1 MAVLPLIQS
10 GRVENIGIPGAVT
23 PQINAPQVEYT
34 GLRAG
39 AQATSQM
46 SQTIDRLS
54 QSLFGIASKAAEQA
68 GMQYVADNPITDE
81 QLQAAKNGSTEKLGV
96 GPRGSLNIFD
106 QAVRKARAF
115 EVSSSFEAEARSE
128 LANML
133 TQIEQG
139 DKTTEQVQTQI
150 STMMTGYSKSL
161 AQVDPEASL
170 KFRATISTVGNTV
183 LAKAAEAEL
192 KRAKQ
197 QRLIKFDQDFDAS
210 VRLLEAAVSQ
220 GFWVDQKTGTKRSV
234 EDLAD
239 VYRQTISTSALLMG
253 DAALQKS
260 YSDKFETALK
270 SAKIGA
276 VSAFVTAPE
285 FSADPEAGLSMIR
298 QGNVGKMTDVF
309 MAMPFE
315 DKAKVVANYM
325 VTVNQRESVK
335 KQNDAN
341 AKRAG
346 EIQLATLMQQ
356 YYTAPPGSP
365 AQRAAQS
372 SMVSLAQT
380 VPGVVSDSTL
390 KDILQPKQAKS
401 DPMVEF
407 NVVSGILNGTIT
419 SADQVKGYIGRG
431 LTGNDA
437 VSALKLINSENRR
450 DQNEIERGINRLAGI
465 NQTGGIV
472 VLDKNA
478 MEFTNRQ
485 LLKAQSLDIEARLLR
500 EGKQPTP
507 AMVITELEKFV
518 TDRRSSETA
527 KQAVDALKVYEKKDW
542 INGPVT
548 MDSLPALER
557 KAGSDRTRQN
567 DVKRIRSLLQQA
579 NGMSQ

>member
-1 MAVLPLIQS
+1 MADLPLLQS
-10 GRVENIGIPGAVT
+10 GRVENIGISGAVT
-23 PQINAPQVEYT
+23 PQVSVPQVDYT
-34 GLRAG
+34 GLKAG
-39 AQATSQM
+39 AQYQGTVSA
-46 SQTIDRLS
+46 TIDRLS
-54 QSLFGIASKAAEQA
+54 QSLFGIASEAAKQS

-81 QLQAAKNGSTEKLGV
+81 QLRAAKDGNVESLRLG
-96 GPRGSLNIFD
+96 GTFNIFD

-115 EVSSSFEAEARSE
+115 EVSSSFEAEARNE
-128 LANML
+128 LATML

-139 DKTTEQVQTQI
+139 QATTEQVQTQI
-150 STMMTGYSKSL
+150 NTMMTGYSKSL

-170 KFRATISTVGNTV
+170 KFRATIATAGNTV
-183 LAKAAEAEL
+183 LAKAAEAET

-239 VYRQTISTSALLMG
+239 VYRQTISTGALLLG
-253 DAALQKS
+253 DATLQKS

-270 SAKIGA
+270 NAKIGA

-285 FSADPEAGLSMIR
+285 FSADPEAGLALIQ
-298 QGNVGKMTDVF
+298 QGKVGKMSDVF
-309 MAMPFE
+309 MSMPFE
-315 DKAKVVANYM
+315 DKAKVEANYM
-325 VTVNQRESVK
+325 VTMNRRDTAK
-335 KQNDAN
+335 KQNEAA

-346 EIQLATLMQQ
+346 EVELATLMQQ
-356 YYTAPPGSP
+356 LYTAPPGSP
-365 AQRAAQS
+365 AQRRAQGS
-372 SMVSLAQT
+372 IVGLAQR

-390 KDILQPKQAKS
+390 KSILEPKQAKS

-419 SADQVKGYIGRG
+419 SADQVKSYIGRG

-437 VSALKLINSENRR
+437 VSALKLINSESRR

-507 AMVITELEKFV
+507 AMVVSELEKFV

-527 KQAVDALKVYEKKDW
+527 RQATDALKVYEKKDW

-548 MDSLPALER
+548 MDSLAALER

-579 NGMSQ
+579 NGMTQ

>member
-1 MAVLPLIQS
+1 MADLPLLQS

-23 PQINAPQVEYT
+23 PQINVPQVEYT

-39 AQATSQM
+39 AQAASQV

-54 QSLFGIASKAAEQA
+54 QSLFGIASEAAKQS

-81 QLQAAKNGSTEKLGV
+81 QLRAAKDGNVESLRLG
-96 GPRGSLNIFD
+96 GTFNIFD

-115 EVSSSFEAEARSE
+115 EVSSSFEAEARNE

-133 TQIEQG
+133 TKIDQG
-139 DKTTEQVQTQI
+139 QATTEQVQTEI
-150 STMMTGYSKSL
+150 NTMMTGYSKSL

-170 KFRATISTVGNTV
+170 KFRATIATAGNTV

-260 YSDKFETALK
+260 YSDKFEAALK
-270 SAKIGA
+270 NAKIGA

-285 FSADPEAGLSMIR
+285 FSADPEAGLALIQ
-298 QGNVGKMTDVF
+298 QGNVGKMSDVYK
-309 MAMPFE
+309 AMPFE
-315 DKAKVVANYM
+315 DKAKVEANYM
-325 VTVNQRESVK
+325 VTMNRRETAK
-335 KQNDAN
+335 KQNEAA

-346 EIQLATLMQQ
+346 EIELAGLMQQ
-356 YYTAPPGSP
+356 LYTAPPGSP
-365 AQRAAQS
+365 AQRTSQS
-372 SMVSLAQT
+372 SIVGLAQR

-390 KDILQPKQAKS
+390 KSILEPKQAKS

-527 KQAVDALKVYEKKDW
+527 KQAVDSLKLFEKKDW

-567 DVKRIRSLLQQA
+567 DVKRIRNLLLQA

>member
-1 MAVLPLIQS
+1 MADLPLLQS

-23 PQINAPQVEYT
+23 PQVSAPQVDYV
-34 GLRAG
+34 GLKAG
-39 AQATSQM
+39 AQFQNTVS
-46 SQTIDRLS
+46 STIDRLS
-54 QSLFGIASKAAEQA
+54 QSLFGIASEAAKQS

-81 QLQAAKNGSTEKLGV
+81 QLEAAKNGNVESLRLG
-96 GPRGSLNIFD
+96 GTFNIFD

-115 EVSSSFEAEARSE
+115 EVSASFEAEARNE

-133 TQIEQG
+133 TKIEQG
-139 DKTTEQVQTQI
+139 QATTEQVQTQI
-150 STMMTGYSKSL
+150 NTMMTGYGKSL

-170 KFRATISTVGNTV
+170 KFRATIATAGNTV
-183 LAKAAEAEL
+183 LAKAAEAET

-234 EDLAD
+234 DDLAD

-253 DAALQKS
+253 DATLQKS

-276 VSAFVTAPE
+276 VSSFVTAPE
-285 FSADPEAGLSMIR
+285 FSADPEAGLALIR
-298 QGNVGKMTDVF
+298 SGNVGKMTDVYK
-309 MAMPFE
+309 AMPFE
-315 DKAKVVANYM
+315 DQAKVMANYM
-325 VTVNQRESVK
+325 VAINQRETLVK
-335 KQNDAN
+335 NKQAV
-341 AKRAG
+341 AKRDG
-346 EIQLATLMQQ
+346 EIQLAGLMQQ
-356 YYTAPPGSP
+356 LYAAPQGSP
-365 AQRAAQS
+365 TQRAIQS
-372 SMVSLAQT
+372 SIVGLAQT

-390 KDILQPKQAKS
+390 KSILEPKQAKS

-407 NVVSGILNGTIT
+407 NVVTGILNGTIT
-419 SADQVKGYIGRG
+419 NADQVKNYIGRG

-450 DQNEIERGINRLAGI
+450 DQSEIERGINRLAGI

-485 LLKAQSLDIEARLLR
+485 QLKAQSLDIEARLLR

-507 AMVITELEKFV
+507 AMVVGELEKFV
-518 TDRRSSETA
+518 TERRNSETA
-527 KQAVDALKVYEKKDW
+527 KQAVDALKALEKKDW

-548 MDSLPALER
+548 MDSLAALER
-557 KAGSDRTRQN
+557 KAGTDRTRQN

-579 NGMSQ
+579 NGMTQ

>member
-1 MAVLPLIQS
+1 MADLPLLQS
-10 GRVENIGIPGAVT
+10 GRVENIGISGAVT
-23 PQINAPQVEYT
+23 PQVNVPQVDYV

-39 AQATSQM
+39 AQAGGQIA
-46 SQTIDRLS
+46 QTLDRLS

-68 GMQYVADNPITDE
+68 GMQYVADNPVTDE
-81 QLQAAKNGSTEKLGV
+81 QLQAAKNGNLEPLGV

-115 EVSSSFEAEARSE
+115 EVSSNFEAEARNE
-128 LANML
+128 LATML
-133 TQIEQG
+133 TAIEQG
-139 DKTTEQVQTQI
+139 QLSTEQAQVKI
-150 STMMTGYSKSL
+150 GSMMTGYSKSL

-170 KFRATISTVGNTV
+170 KFRATIATAGNTV
-183 LAKAAEAEL
+183 LAKAAEAEM
-192 KRAKQ
+192 KRAKAE
-197 QRLIKFDQDFDAS
+197 RLIKFDQDFDAS

-220 GFWVDQKTGTKRSV
+220 GFWVDPRSGQKRSV

-239 VYRQTISTSALLMG
+239 VYRQTITTSALLLG
-253 DAALQKS
+253 DTQTQRA
-260 YSDKFETALK
+260 YSDKFEAALK
-270 SAKIGA
+270 NAKIGA

-285 FSADPEAGLSMIR
+285 FSADPEAGLALIR
-298 QGNVGKMTDVF
+298 QGQVGKMTDVF
-309 MAMPFE
+309 MAMPFD

-325 VTVNQRESVK
+325 VAVNQRETAK
-335 KQNDAN
+335 KQNEAA

-356 YYTAPPGSP
+356 LYTAPPGSP

-372 SMVSLAQT
+372 NIVTLAQT
-380 VPGVVSDSTL
+380 VPNVVSDSTL
-390 KDILQPKQAKS
+390 KSILEPKQPKS

-407 NVVSGILNGTIT
+407 NVVRGILEGRIT
-419 SADQVKGYIGRG
+419 GADQVLSYVGKG

-472 VLDKNA
+472 VIDKNA
-478 MEFTNRQ
+478 LEFSNRQ
-485 LLKAQSLDIEARLLR
+485 TLKAQSLDIEARLLR
-500 EGKQPTP
+500 EGKVPTP
-507 AMVITELEKFV
+507 ALVISELEKFV
-518 TDRRSSETA
+518 ADRRNSETA
-527 KQAVDALKVYEKKDW
+527 KQAIDALKIFEKKDW

-557 KAGSDRTRQN
+557 KAGNDRTRQN

-579 NGMSQ
+579 NGIGQ